1 LIEPGSALEDAPPQG
16 AFVHKAQLL
25 HDASRA
31 VIVDEYFAEDALDS
45 ARAERFVDQGADRFG
60 RVAFP

>member
-1 LIEPGSALEDAPPQG
+1 
-16 AFVHKAQLL
+16 VHKAQLL

-31 VIVDEYFAEDALDS
+31 VIVDEYFAEDALGS